1 MTVGL
6 LAGTVHILPG
16 YGCRVGSWCL
26 WVRDASRAE
35 RNWGRVRVVWRVVRC
50 RIGWKATRTH
60 GVVGQYLSFVSGSS
74 GRNRHARGDESGH
87 QVGVCSGDSR
97 GVVIGVLMYPILHVC
112 DENVALGYV
121 VARCFEGILL
131 IVGAISLLSQ
141 QALTEV
147 ANDPTTDVIFAV
159 LQKANFFAYQMA
171 MCILGF
177 GSLPVCMTL
186 LRSRLLPAWLSL
198 WGLVG
203 YAVFLVGAIAEI
215 FGFPIGVM
223 LSAPAGLFE
232 ITLPMWL
239 FTKGFARGEHAHSAS
254 LT

>member
-1 MTVGL
+1 MKKMREGLIGALFL
-6 LAGTVHILPG
+6 LAIACYATGSGMAESAVVHGGVDHHALAFGAILMLG
-16 YGCRVGSWCL
+16 NSLCV
-26 WVRDASRAE
+26 A
-35 RNWGRVRVVWRVVRC
+35 
-50 RIGWKATRTH
+50 
-60 GVVGQYLSFVSGSS
+60 
-74 GRNRHARGDESGH
+74 
-87 QVGVCSGDSR
+87 
-97 GVVIGVLMYPILHVC
+97 VIGVLMYPILHVC

-131 IVGAISLLSQ
+131 IVGVVSLLSQ

-147 ANDPTTDVIFAV
+147 ANDPTRDVIFAV

-203 YAVFLVGAIAEI
+203 YAVFSLGAIAEI

-232 ITLPMWL
+232 ITLPIWL
-239 FTKGFARGEHAHSAS
+239 FTKGFARDEHMRSAS